1 MKKVICTLCVL
12 GLLSVG
18 AAAQT
23 SRSAEKTS
31 KDMDR
36 LTVYIDQQ
44 VDAAQQAQANE
55 GDLVMMFLTSET
67 LRSLQLMEVT
77 KNVKR
82 PVKGEYFMRNALN
95 KQFSAALE
103 NISPVLQG
111 EYRKQGLKVLGW
123 VAFSFPFI
131 NSAKSSDIAS
141 YQKVDEIAG
150 RIAATIE
157 SIPNEEARNLMW
169 NFVDQRIYVFEGQAQ
184 TFAQI
189 RSHVKNHLEENK

>member
-1 MKKVICTLCVL
+1 MKKVMCMLCVL

-23 SRSAEKTS
+23 SRRAEKTS

-67 LRSLQLMEVT
+67 LRTVQLMEVT

-82 PVKGEYFMRNALN
+82 PTKGDSFMSSAL
-95 KQFSAALE
+95 KEQFRAGLE
-103 NISPVLQG
+103 SISPVLQG
-111 EYRKQGLKVLGW
+111 ENRERGLRVLGW
-123 VAFSFPFI
+123 VALSFPFI

-141 YQKVDEIAG
+141 YQKVDEIAT
-150 RIAATIE
+150 RIATIIE
-157 SIPNEEARNLMW
+157 SIADEGSRNLMW
-169 NFVDQRIYVFEGQAQ
+169 NFVDQRLYVFEGQAQ

-189 RSHVKNHLEENK
+189 RSHVKNYLEENK